1 MLNYLLA
8 VIGLAIL
15 TALWTVFQLWL
26 KRQDPQQE
34 DRCIGCGA
42 NCRRGQER
50 ADTEPGSGP
59 E

>member
-8 VIGLAIL
+8 IFGLATL
-15 TALWTVFQLWL
+15 TALWVVFQLWL
-26 KRQDPQQE
+26 QKHPPEQE

-42 NCRRGQER
+42 NCRRKTDETKNVPQ
-50 ADTEPGSGP
+50 PGV

>member
-8 VIGLAIL
+8 IIGLAIL

-26 KRQDPQQE
+26 KKQDPQRD
-34 DRCIGCGA
+34 DRCVGCGA
-42 NCRRGQER
+42 NCRRER
-50 ADTEPGSGP
+50 DETDPGSRSRP